1 MAVREGLMPSA
12 GGALRL
18 EEVVD
23 MHLAPWLQAQPSRS
37 MLPALSAADVAE
49 GLQRFGET
57 VRLRA
62 GEELYAAG
70 DDASAMYIVLS
81 GEIMCEWDFD
91 AFTRCAVAPAA
102 QPQTNCSRALG
113 LLLGGCWICPA
124 ARVFLVYPAR
134 DCSIRP
140 S

>member
-1 MAVREGLMPSA
+1 MHVVCRKGASQALMHGPAAHACDGGHGVVQVAVREGLMPSA

-18 EEVVD
+18 EEVID

-91 AFTRCAVAPAA
+91 AFTRCAVVTAA
-102 QPQTNCSRALG
+102 QPQT
-113 LLLGGCWICPA
+113 
-124 ARVFLVYPAR
+124 
-134 DCSIRP
+134 
-140 S
+140 